1 MAKDFLTLNLN
12 RIKKGDLVE
21 GIEESMSS
29 LGVSGRDFTLPCFND
44 PQSEIYSDKMTLLH
58 EGFGDIQLSYLNQ
71 NNAGS
76 MFPIFTS
83 PARSGSISSGQPVI
97 QNNTQKTST
106 HKDDK
111 LSSTRASSQTSFIRE
126 QSNTAEESQL
136 ASKISMSYSSS
147 SLTFEGEPS
156 TSRSTTVAKQTEY
169 LSQNLQTPHPHASTS
184 TKSVLTSEA
193 NNTPFIFSTNTVSQV
208 VSTPQTK
215 SVPVTTSSM
224 KGLPFKLPVN
234 TNAQGSSLSPPRYFG
249 SSVSQTPSF
258 TSVVTSS
265 TPPSSSFTLSST
277 FDPANSNS
285 IHSSNTTPLNPLA
298 SLNSLV
304 SGMDPSKP
312 FSQKTTPI
320 KEPAVSNNMSTPPQA
335 ALGQPFVFKFPNAS
349 ENKVEKEEGTT
360 SLKTNVPSLPFVKKQ
375 ELPESENAMSVQSKF
390 GGAFNNL
397 SFGSGSPQKSIFGNM
412 SPSTPPKAV
421 ISPNTQTNKSDQ
433 TPRNMLSQQKT
444 HISAFNVTTFASPTQ
459 KTFFGETTS
468 STISSDAPKPLEK
481 LAETLNTTDNPI
493 DGSTSTVIEVSL
505 SPSKSLDDTK
515 TCLEK
520 LSAATNVTI
529 TKIDPAEKKTVEQTK
544 PEADSNSSSLF
555 SSFSLSSPST
565 TTKLTPSIFGGSS
578 PTKPSVTYE
587 TAQPG
592 PQSSEA
598 EQKEGNK
605 LETIEKRQESPKPQ
619 SLFGDGSLTTKPTT
633 SFSFSVSTLQ
643 SSLTS
648 TDNAQPINSGLSFG
662 VELPTPSSTSASS
675 TDVSSEPKSS
685 TFSFAQAITTTS
697 TTTQP
702 SSTAFSFAQAITTS
716 NTTSQPSGTA
726 FSFAQATATTNTTT
740 QPSSTA
746 FTFAITTAPST
757 ASSAFGFGNL
767 APFAENKPKSEFS
780 FGQQAQPL
788 ASTPSSVFS
797 GFSSKPT
804 DTSTIFGGS
813 TATTGENKNAF
824 GQVVSSSAENKS
836 IFGQPL
842 STEPDAQKGFSFSLS
857 SSTTTVQSSVFGS
870 PATTAASFF
879 GQPICSPTSTT
890 STPFGQPTSTSS
902 VFGSVTS
909 SPFGGT
915 SGFGSKPTFGQ
926 SGGSFF
932 GQTRYEIC
940 IHNSFKLKVFLPQI
954 TTVLKITFNCL
965 GLEG

>member
-29 LGVSGRDFTLPCFND
+29 LGVSGRDFTLPRFND
-44 PQSEIYSDKMTLLH
+44 PHSEIYSDKMTLLH
-58 EGFGDIQLSYLNQ
+58 GGFGDIQLNYLNQ
-71 NNAGS
+71 NKASS

-111 LSSTRASSQTSFIRE
+111 LSSTRATSQTSFIRE

-156 TSRSTTVAKQTEY
+156 TSRSTTVNLNITSAKQTEY

-184 TKSVLTSEA
+184 TKSVLTSES

-215 SVPVTTSSM
+215 SVPVTASSM
-224 KGLPFKLPVN
+224 KGLPFKLPAN

-249 SSVSQTPSF
+249 SSVVSLQATSSSPPQQLSANLGKTPSF

-265 TPPSSSFTLSST
+265 TPPSGSFTLSST
-277 FDPANSNS
+277 FDPANS
-285 IHSSNTTPLNPLA
+285 IHSSNTAPLNPLA

-349 ENKVEKEEGTT
+349 ENKVGKEEGTT
-360 SLKTNVPSLPFVKKQ
+360 SLKTNVPSLPLVKKQ
-375 ELPESENAMSVQSKF
+375 ELTDSENAMSVQSKF

-397 SFGSGSPQKSIFGNM
+397 SFGSGSPQKSIFGNT
-412 SPSTPPKAV
+412 SPSTPPKAA

-433 TPRNMLSQQKT
+433 TPRNMLSLQKT
-444 HISAFNVTTFASPTQ
+444 HTSAFNVTTFASPTQ

-468 STISSDAPKPLEK
+468 STTSSDAPKPLEK
-481 LAETLNTTDNPI
+481 LAETLNTTDNAN

-529 TKIDPAEKKTVEQTK
+529 TKIDPAEKTTMEQTK
-544 PEADSNSSSLF
+544 PEAGSNSSSLF
-555 SSFSLSSPST
+555 SSFSLSSSST

-587 TAQPG
+587 TAQPE

-605 LETIEKRQESPKPQ
+605 LETIEKQQESPKPQ

-633 SFSFSVSTLQ
+633 SFSFSVSALQ

-648 TDNAQPINSGLSFG
+648 TDNTQPINSGLSFD
-662 VELPTPSSTSASS
+662 VKLPTPSSTSASS
-675 TDVSSEPKSS
+675 ADVSSEPKSS

-702 SSTAFSFAQAITTS
+702 SSTAFS
-716 NTTSQPSGTA
+716 
-726 FSFAQATATTNTTT
+726 
-740 QPSSTA
+740 
-746 FTFAITTAPST
+746 FAITTAPST

-780 FGQQAQPL
+780 FGQQAQTL

-842 STEPDAQKGFSFSLS
+842 STEPDTKKGFSFSLS

-940 IHNSFKLKVFLPQI
+940 IHNSFKLKAFLPQI

-965 GLEG
+965 EG